1 LFQRHNDI
9 SSFRHTLDETSKT
22 KWQGG
27 RIAVMRQPPS
37 ETGYYTEL
45 LLSPAGLCRFMLHG
59 EATTLCRSIIK
70 LY

>member
-1 LFQRHNDI
+1 
-9 SSFRHTLDETSKT
+9 
-22 KWQGG
+22 
-27 RIAVMRQPPS
+27 MRQPPS

-70 LY
+70 MY